1 MTGFKTLFAILV
13 VTSVIV
19 LAGVVSVAPAQAPTL
34 GQEPEEQTI
43 QGQVQSIDPA
53 GTELT
58 LTDGTRLLAPPG
70 AVITP
75 GALTEGMTVIAS
87 YRQQNG
93 ENVMTELAVE
103 EPAASPPSDAG
114 APPGSSTTPPD
125 DSPKRD

>member
-13 VTSVIV
+13 VTSAIV
-19 LAGVVSVAPAQAPTL
+19 LAGVVSVAPAQAPTI
-34 GQEPEEQTI
+34 GQEPEKTI

-53 GTELT
+53 GAELT